1 MNKENWLKIVL
12 VIVILLTLVFML
24 TGLNEVYYSEEVEE
38 VDLKKVIEESVKD
51 TVQTSPIMK
60 KYRTKDGILLFFKN
74 DIIY

>member
-60 KYRTKDGILLFFKN
+60 KYRTKDGILLFFNN